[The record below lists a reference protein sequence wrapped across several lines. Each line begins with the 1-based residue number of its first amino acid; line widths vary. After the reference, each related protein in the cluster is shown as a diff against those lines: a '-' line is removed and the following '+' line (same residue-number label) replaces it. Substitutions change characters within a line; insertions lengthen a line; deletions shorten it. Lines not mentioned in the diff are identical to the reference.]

1 MNREELLLDR
11 VRVLEAYVGFIANVM
26 GSPFEPQMLV
36 TVISITAALITNA
49 MPNAISKAEDA
60 VKFNEFFAT
69 AGEEAQKRIMFA
81 SQFGNIE
88 QDRAVEIFQNV
99 KTQFEGMLNGLE
111 TFEEFKKR
119 FETIKDTLVPFTEVK

>member
-60 VKFNEFFAT
+60 VKFNTFFAT
-69 AGEEAQKRIMFA
+69 AGEEAQKRIIFA

-119 FETIKDTLVPFTEVK
+119 FETIKDTLVPFVEVK